1 MVPLSPQPPP
11 SIDEYD
17 LAHVHQE
24 LELNTTALFDQE
36 REEAYQKLLFELSV
50 PPRRLRNLICS
61 ASEPETPAYRS
72 H

>member
-36 REEAYQKLLFELSV
+36 REEAYQKLLFEL
-50 PPRRLRNLICS
+50 CS
-61 ASEPETPAYRS
+61 TQETEKPDMLC
-72 H
+72 